1 MKRASREGKIFDAAL
16 KLFAQYG
23 YKKTTLEDV
32 AGECGMTPGNIYF
45 YVKNK
50 KDLYEKTVRNA
61 LDRWRASVAGA
72 VANEKSAPEKF
83 AVMARRSFEYLSD
96 RGDITAILS
105 RDPDIFTLSPGEDRF
120 RDINEGAMRIMEDIL
135 AQGVREKSFHKMN
148 VGHAAEFLFSV
159 YIMFLIRAYVK
170 KEGENVKRTFQEGLG
185 LILRGLCRKAPDGR
199 NGRYAGSKPIKRA

>member
-61 LDRWRASVAGA
+61 LDRWRASVAEA
-72 VANEKSAPEKF
+72 VANEKRAPEKF
-83 AVMARRSFEYLSD
+83 AVMAGRSFEYLS
-96 RGDITAILS
+96 RRADIAAVLE

-135 AQGVREKSFHKMN
+135 EQGIREKSFHKMN

-170 KEGENVKRTFQEGLG
+170 KDGGNVKRIFKEGLR
-185 LILRGLCRKAPDGR
+185 LMLR
-199 NGRYAGSKPIKRA
+199 

>member
-1 MKRASREGKIFDAAL
+1 MKRASQEGRIFDAAL

-50 KDLYEKTVRNA
+50 KELYEKTVRNA
-61 LDRWRASVAGA
+61 LDRWRASVAEA
-72 VANEKSAPEKF
+72 VANGKSAPEKF
-83 AVMARRSFEYLSD
+83 AVMAECSFEYLRD
-96 RGDITAILS
+96 RGDITAILA
-105 RDPDIFTLSPGEDRF
+105 RDPDIFTLSPDEDRF
-120 RDINEGAMRIMEDIL
+120 RDVNDGAMQIMRDIL

-148 VGHAAEFLFSV
+148 VERATEFLFSV

-170 KEGENVKRTFQEGLG
+170 KEGVNVEQMFREGLR
-185 LILRGLCRKAPDGR
+185 LILRGLRR
-199 NGRYAGSKPIKRA
+199 

>member
-1 MKRASREGKIFDAAL
+1 MKRASQEGRIFDAAL

-50 KDLYEKTVRNA
+50 KELYEKTVRNA
-61 LDRWRASVAGA
+61 LDRWRASVAEA
-72 VANEKSAPEKF
+72 VANEKRAPEKF
-83 AVMARRSFEYLSD
+83 AVMAGRSFEYLS
-96 RGDITAILS
+96 RRADIAAVLE

-135 AQGVREKSFHKMN
+135 EQGIREKSFHKMN

-170 KEGENVKRTFQEGLG
+170 KEGGNVERIFQEGLG
-185 LILRGLCRKAPDGR
+185 LILRGLCRKTPDGR
-199 NGRYAGSKPIKRA
+199 NCRYARSKAKRRA

>member
-1 MKRASREGKIFDAAL
+1 MRHD
-16 KLFAQYG
+16 
-23 YKKTTLEDV
+23 
-32 AGECGMTPGNIYF
+32 PGNIYF

-83 AVMARRSFEYLSD
+83 AVMAERSFEYLRD

-105 RDPDIFTLSPGEDRF
+105 RDPDIFTLSPDEDRF
-120 RDINEGAMRIMEDIL
+120 RDVNDAAMRIMRDIL
-135 AQGVREKSFHKMN
+135 AQGVREKSFHAMN
-148 VGHAAEFLFSV
+148 VDRATEFLFSV

-170 KEGENVKRTFQEGLG
+170 KEGTNVEEMFREGLR
-185 LILRGLCRKAPDGR
+185 LILRGLCR
-199 NGRYAGSKPIKRA
+199 